1 MRIPYRSD
9 VDPVYANLMSIEW
22 QTDFNRVPIRCQSI
36 ADPVPILCQCI
47 ANMVPIQCQSYD
59 NICQFAKPMSTQ
71 PNLPIQ
77 SQSYAN
83 IVPILCQSI
92 AIRYVN
98 PIVPIIEIGLSPI
111 GTALA
116 QITTIPRQSVTFPRI
131 NVEQVY
137 YMDRRKCLDA
147 ARFQHPSIRCRRV
160 AEPPGPIQCRSV
172 PKPVPIRCQSIT
184 NPSIQCQSSPI

>member
-1 MRIPYRSD
+1 MSKYRRSCSN
-9 VDPVYANLMSIEW
+9 PVSIH
-22 QTDFNRVPIRCQSI
+22 CQYG
-36 ADPVPILCQCI
+36 
-47 ANMVPIQCQSYD
+47 ANMVPIQCQSD
-59 NICQFAKPMSTQ
+59 ANICQFAKPMSTQ

-77 SQSYAN
+77 SQYYAN

-98 PIVPIIEIGLSPI
+98 PIVPIIKIGLSPI

-160 AEPPGPIQCRSV
+160 AEPPGPIPSQSV
-172 PKPVPIRCQSIT
+172 PNPVPIWCQSVS
-184 NPSIQCQSSPI
+184 N

>member
-9 VDPVYANLMSIEW
+9 VNPVYANLVSIEW
-22 QTDFNRVPIRCQSI
+22 QTDLNRVPIRCQSI
-36 ADPVPILCQCI
+36 ADPVPIRCQCI
-47 ANMVPIQCQSYD
+47 ANMKPIQCQSD
-59 NICQFAKPMSTQ
+59 ANICQFAKPMSTQ

-83 IVPILCQSI
+83 IVPISCQSI

-137 YMDRRKCLDA
+137 YMDRQKCLDA
-147 ARFQHPSIRCRRV
+147 ARFHHPSIQCRRL
-160 AEPPGPIQCRSV
+160 AEPPGSIPCQSV
-172 PKPVPIRCQSIT
+172 LNPVPIWCQSVS
-184 NPSIQCQSSPI
+184 N